1 MDTTRLQEKE
11 NLYRKALMPLMSH
24 LIKNAEKVPEATLA
38 AALDFEAFRWPK
50 LPADEKRTRM
60 AAVRTETATP
70 GSRIERHFAEYP
82 HPFSKQLYADYL
94 LALREYAAALGL

>member
-1 MDTTRLQEKE
+1 MDNAQIQDKE

-24 LIKNAEKVPEATLA
+24 LIKNAEKIPEATLA

-50 LPADEKRTRM
+50 LPANEKRTRL
-60 AAVRTETATP
+60 AVVRTETTK
-70 GSRIERHFAEYP
+70 GSRIEKHFAEYP

-94 LALREYAAALGL
+94 LALREYASALGI

>member
-1 MDTTRLQEKE
+1 MDNAQIQDKE

-24 LIKNAEKVPEATLA
+24 LIKNAEKIPEATLA

-50 LPADEKRTRM
+50 LPATEKRTRL
-60 AAVRTETATP
+60 AAVRTETTT
-70 GSRIERHFAEYP
+70 GSRIEKHFADYP

-94 LALREYAAALGL
+94 LALREYASALGI

>member
-1 MDTTRLQEKE
+1 MDTARLQEKE
-11 NLYRKALMPLMSH
+11 TLYRKALMPLMSH
-24 LIKNAEKVPEATLA
+24 LIKNAEKIPEATLA
-38 AALDFEAFRWPK
+38 AALDFEAFRWGK

-60 AAVRTETATP
+60 ASVRTETAN
-70 GSRIERHFAEYP
+70 GSRIEKHFADYP